1 MKQNGAKLRDFPEKN
16 IVNFVKKMSLP
27 TNSNFL
33 VCHTISV
40 QIVGMQHDV
49 KIENETISTAL
60 LAILQVMT
68 PQHTQL
74 LQLPDIRGFDLAI
87 I

>member
-1 MKQNGAKLRDFPEKN
+1 MKK
-16 IVNFVKKMSLP
+16 
-27 TNSNFL
+27 
-33 VCHTISV
+33 ISA
-40 QIVGMQHDV
+40 
-49 KIENETISTAL
+49 AL